1 MMTRRE
7 LLGAGAAL
15 VMPTS
20 SGEPPMR
27 RPKALRPGDKVA
39 LLCPS
44 GPAKDAAHL
53 KEGAEKVKSL
63 GWQPVVGR
71 NAGAVFGYLAGTDEQ
86 RAEDFNEALRDPEIR
101 GIMALRG
108 GYGAMRILDLIDY
121 DALRRDPKVLM
132 GFSDVTALHLAFL
145 AHGVFSFHAPCGES
159 SWSEFS
165 RSTLPVLTSDQPFG
179 TMRQN
184 PGGDPLVTLHRG
196 TAEGRLVG
204 GNLSVFAAL
213 VGTPYAAPLAGSI
226 VVLEDIGEDP
236 YRVDR
241 MLTQL
246 LLAGLPRAAGL
257 IFGNFRPRPR
267 TGAEAPEPGRD
278 FTMGQ
283 VWRQV
288 AAKAGIPCL
297 AGLPFGHV
305 IANHIVPWGVRA
317 RLDADARSLTILE
330 PATM

>member
-1 MMTRRE
+1 MITRRE

-15 VMPTS
+15 VVPTS
-20 SGEPPMR
+20 PAEEPIR
-27 RPKALRPGDKVA
+27 RPRALRPGDKVA

-53 KEGAEKVKSL
+53 KEGADKIISL
-63 GWQPVVGR
+63 GWQPVIGR

-86 RAEDFNEALRDPEIR
+86 RAADLNEALRDPQIR

-108 GYGAMRILDLIDY
+108 GYGAMRILDQIDY

-145 AHGVFSFHAPCGES
+145 ARGVVSFHAPCGES

-165 RSTLPVLTSDQPFG
+165 RATLPVLTSDQPFG
-179 TMRQN
+179 TMRRN
-184 PGGDPLVTLHRG
+184 PGGDPLVTLHG
-196 TAEGRLVG
+196 GGCEGRLVG
-204 GNLSVFAAL
+204 GNLSVLSAL
-213 VGTPYAAPLAGSI
+213 VGTPYAAPLEGSI

-246 LLAGLPRAAGL
+246 LLAGLPKAAGL
-257 IFGNFRPRPR
+257 VFGNFRPRPR
-267 TGAEAPEPGRD
+267 TGSEAAEPGRD

-283 VWRQV
+283 VWRQL
-288 AAKAGIPCL
+288 AAKAGVPCF

-305 IANHIVPWGVRA
+305 TGNHIVPWGVRA
-317 RLDADARSLTILE
+317 RLDADARTLTILE
-330 PATM
+330 SATV